1 MSSIETIITNNQ
13 NNLENSIIRFNN
25 RNDGILTNTVTIRND
40 GYILCNTLMELSDL
54 RTKNIIKKSN
64 SIDSLNKICQINTYD
79 FVYKN
84 DNTKKIHKGIIA
96 QEIYE
101 IIPSAIN
108 IESNN
113 EFTNLYT
120 ISNKELI
127 GYLIDAIKELKYQID
142 IIQ

>member
-1 MSSIETIITNNQ
+1 MK
-13 NNLENSIIRFNN
+13 
-25 RNDGILTNTVTIRND
+25 
-40 GYILCNTLMELSDL
+40 
-54 RTKNIIKKSN
+54 KNFHK
-64 SIDSLNKICQINTYD
+64 LFKICKWKLIQ
-79 FVYKN
+79 YKN